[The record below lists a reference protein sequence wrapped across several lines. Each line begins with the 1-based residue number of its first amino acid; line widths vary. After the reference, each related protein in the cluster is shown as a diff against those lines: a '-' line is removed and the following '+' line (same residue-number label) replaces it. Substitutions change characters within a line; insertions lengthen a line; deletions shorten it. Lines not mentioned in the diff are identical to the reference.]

1 MQEEY
6 IQLLRGLFK
15 GIQVSRFLSGAYMTG
30 ILPIKKY
37 GTQSALTDFYEY
49 TMLEPGPLAEF
60 VGFTEQEVKDLCK
73 EQVIDFEQAKKWY
86 DGYCFG
92 QTGHIY
98 NPNSVMKAIFN
109 KRFSNYWTQTE
120 TYESLRVYI
129 DLNFDGLKD
138 MLVDLIGEKHCRID
152 TGSFQNDM
160 TSLKNKDD
168 VLTLL
173 VHLGYLA
180 YDIDRKEVYIPN
192 EEIRQEFVR
201 AIKNGKRQELLK
213 EIENL
218 NWLIV

>member
-1 MQEEY
+1 
-6 IQLLRGLFK
+6 
-15 GIQVSRFLSGAYMTG
+15 
-30 ILPIKKY
+30 
-37 GTQSALTDFYEY
+37 
-49 TMLEPGPLAEF
+49 
-60 VGFTEQEVKDLCK
+60 
-73 EQVIDFEQAKKWY
+73 
-86 DGYCFG
+86 
-92 QTGHIY
+92 
-98 NPNSVMKAIFN
+98 
-109 KRFSNYWTQTE
+109 
-120 TYESLRVYI
+120 
-129 DLNFDGLKD
+129 
-138 MLVDLIGEKHCRID
+138 
-152 TGSFQNDM
+152 M